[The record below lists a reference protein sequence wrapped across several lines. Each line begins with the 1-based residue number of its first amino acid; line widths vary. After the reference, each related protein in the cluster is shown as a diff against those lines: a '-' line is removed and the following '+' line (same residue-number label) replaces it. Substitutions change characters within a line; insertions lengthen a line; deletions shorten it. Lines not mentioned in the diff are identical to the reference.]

1 MSKLKRIVITSLLLL
16 LPSVGLT
23 QTAESSVDLFQQ
35 GTQSYTAKD
44 YKKSQEL
51 YQKALSLDPSNATVL
66 TNLAL
71 TEFQLG
77 NKPLAIGLLRK
88 ALASDPDLQTAQA
101 GLKYISE
108 QTQIR
113 QIPHKIQTY
122 ESIRNAVLQPVPLS
136 AFLTLSA
143 LLFLAAGWT
152 LINFFGRRRRAL
164 LEEQAL
170 PGFPVIASV
179 LALGFVIFTGLLA
192 LKIYDGTVTRAT
204 IIEEKVSVQTA
215 PGDNQVAILELFGG
229 MEVITHDVKEDWVQ
243 VTYPGSLTGWIKK
256 SSLLMTR

>member
-1 MSKLKRIVITSLLLL
+1 MSKLKRIFITSLLLL
-16 LPSVGLT
+16 LPSAGLT

-51 YQKALSLDPSNATVL
+51 YQKALELDPSNATVL

-88 ALASDPDLQTAQA
+88 ALASDPELQTAQA

-122 ESIRNAVLQPVPLS
+122 ESIRSNLLQPVPLS
-136 AFLTLSA
+136 AFLILSA
-143 LLFLAAGWT
+143 LFFLTAGWT
-152 LINFFGRRRRAL
+152 LINFAGKRRRAL
-164 LEEQAL
+164 LEEHAL
-170 PGFPVIASV
+170 PGFPVIAS
-179 LALGFVIFTGLLA
+179 LLSLGFVIFTGLLA

-229 MEVITHDVKEDWVQ
+229 MEVITHEVKEDWVQ